1 MPWRRGSIY
10 FIHVIKTSE
19 SPSLLPTAKILV
31 DVELTREPAESFDF
45 ERAECFDTR
54 PPWLGAL
61 EWYPVGAKRLTSF
74 RWLSRPPLTR
84 DVAELGPRN
93 FITLSEMSK
102 DMCEVSKPLIAVS
115 KPFRVSRLEIETGV
129 GMYRQ
134 ALGDP
139 AYL

>member
-1 MPWRRGSIY
+1 MY

-31 DVELTREPAESFDF
+31 DVELMREAAESFDF

-61 EWYPVGAKRLTSF
+61 ERYPAGAKRLNSF
-74 RWLSRPPLTR
+74 RLFSRSPLAR
-84 DVAELGPRN
+84 IVAELGPRN

-102 DMCEVSKPLIAVS
+102 DTCEVSKPLIAVS
-115 KPFRVSRLEIETGV
+115 RPF
-129 GMYRQ
+129 
-134 ALGDP
+134 
-139 AYL
+139 